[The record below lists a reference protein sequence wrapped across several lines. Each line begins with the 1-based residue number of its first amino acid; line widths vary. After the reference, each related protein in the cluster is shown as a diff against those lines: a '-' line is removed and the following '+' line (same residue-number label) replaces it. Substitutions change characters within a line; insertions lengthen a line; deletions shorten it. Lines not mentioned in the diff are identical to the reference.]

1 MAPDILL
8 KQAERYMSKKSLEK
22 ELARFDAA
30 QLRAIILNAYSSSD
44 EAKEYFEFFVNP
56 DVDKLFEKCA
66 GVIHKEFTR
75 SKWGMSKG
83 RISLIRKQIKK
94 FRNFDPGA
102 EHVLRFMFHVV
113 AYAAAVET
121 MVDFNATLRNGIFG
135 IVYEGFKYAAENGMM
150 STAYNLYKSLITS
163 EKQSI
168 TRYFK
173 EQVQVAYS
181 AFVKDYPT
189 VELLQ
194 TVKSK

>member
-1 MAPDILL
+1 
-8 KQAERYMSKKSLEK
+8 MSKKSLEK
-22 ELARFDAA
+22 ELAKFDAD
-30 QLRAIILNAYSSSD
+30 QLRAIILNAYGSSD
-44 EAKEYFEFFVNP
+44 DAKEYFEFFVNP

-75 SKWGMSKG
+75 SKWGTSKA

-150 STAYNLYKSLITS
+150 PTAYNLYKRLITS

-168 TRYFK
+168 TLYFK
-173 EQVQVAYS
+173 EQIQLAYS
-181 AFVKDYPT
+181 TYVRDYPT
-189 VELLQ
+189 VELAADIQ
-194 TVKSK
+194 K